1 MDHPS
6 PVLEASDDRLDRAE
20 RDERLRR
27 RAGLLFGLAVI
38 ALVTWPMVKAGLAA
52 LDEQWR
58 PTGDWAVLN
67 LRVDDV
73 GHLTPFV
80 GPYSR
85 FGWNHPGPLL
95 YWVLAVPY
103 HLLGG
108 RPVALLAATAL
119 VNAAAVGAALAL
131 AWRRG
136 GLPLLLA
143 AGAALGLLAQAV
155 GPALLRDPWNPYVT
169 ILPLALFTFLAWS
182 LAEGDHWMWPAAVAV
197 GSFLVQS
204 HVGYAVMVG
213 AVGVAAAFIAW
224 RRRRTVPLLPDDRAN
239 RRALI
244 GLVVGIAVLAW
255 APVVIDEVAGSG
267 NLTEIARYFLSTD
280 EAPAG
285 AGVAVGQA
293 ARQLAIPDAPW
304 LGDREP
310 NGEDGAILGGDVG
323 ALLVPVAAFGL
334 ALLAAAKARQWSAV
348 RFQGLV
354 GVLAVSGLV
363 ATSRITGPVFA
374 YLVRW
379 WWVIACLWWLSTL
392 WSAGVA
398 LTHWQRLPR
407 TTRNALPWLVAP
419 LLALVVLS
427 TTARTAGAADD
438 AATPDPSATEVLG
451 HLLDPT
457 VEALR
462 GSGPVLVVASGSVW
476 GTTGDAVRLEL
487 ERNGIEV
494 AAPPRD
500 AFRFGEQRS
509 TDERSPVATVW
520 VVSADA
526 ATEWTF
532 HPEVTRVASWDPL
545 EPSDRMSYLAEEA
558 QLRDQLIAAGRP
570 ELAQALATGGGGV
583 DSGAAD
589 LPGVDQD
596 LLDRVETI
604 RRKGDPV
611 AIFVGP
617 ATDPDDPQP
626 PWAAATGN
634 GATSAN

>member
-1 MDHPS
+1 MDLQS
-6 PVLEASDDRLDRAE
+6 PALDASDDRLGRGE

-27 RAGLLFGLAVI
+27 RAGIVVGLLVI
-38 ALVTWPMVKAGLAA
+38 AAATWPMVKAGLAA

-67 LRVDDV
+67 LRVEDV
-73 GHLTPFV
+73 GRITPFV

-119 VNAAAVGAALAL
+119 VSAAAVAAALAL

-143 AGAALGLLAQAV
+143 SGAALGLLAQAI

-182 LAEGDHWMWPAAVAV
+182 LAEGDRWMWPPALAV

-213 AVGVAAAFIAW
+213 AVGAAAAFIAW
-224 RRRRTVPLLPDDRAN
+224 RRRRTAPLLPPDRRG

-244 GLVVGIAVLAW
+244 GLTVGIVVLAW
-255 APVVIDEVAGSG
+255 APVVIDEVAGTG
-267 NLTEIARYFLSTD
+267 NLTDIASYFLSSD

-285 AGVAVGQA
+285 SGVAIGQA
-293 ARQLAIPDAPW
+293 ARHLTVPDAPW
-304 LGDREP
+304 LGAKEP
-310 NGEDGAILGGDVG
+310 NGEDGAILGGETS
-323 ALLVPVAAFGL
+323 ALLVPLLAFGL
-334 ALLAAAKARQWSAV
+334 AILAAAKARQWSAV

-392 WSAGVA
+392 WSAAVA
-398 LTHWQRLPR
+398 LTHWARLPR
-407 TTRNALPWLVAP
+407 TARATMPWLVAP
-419 LLALVVLS
+419 LLAVVVLS
-427 TTARTAGAADD
+427 TTVHTADAADD
-438 AATPDPSATEVLG
+438 AATPDPAATEVLG

-457 VEALR
+457 VAALK
-462 GSGPVLVVASGSVW
+462 GSGPVLVVATGSVW
-476 GTTGDAVRLEL
+476 GTTADAVRLEL
-487 ERNGIEV
+487 EHNGIQV

-500 AFRFGEQRS
+500 AFRFGEERS
-509 TDERSPVATVW
+509 TDERQPVATVW

-526 ATEWTF
+526 GTEWTF
-532 HPEVTRVASWDPL
+532 HPEVTRLAFWDPL
-545 EPSDRMSYLAEEA
+545 EPDERLAYLAEEA
-558 QLRDQLIAAGRP
+558 QLQDQLIAAGRP
-570 ELAQALATGGGGV
+570 DLAKALSTGGGGV
-583 DSGAAD
+583 DSGAVD

-596 LLDRVETI
+596 LLTRVETV

-611 AIFVGP
+611 AIFLGP
-617 ATDPDDPQP
+617 PTDPDDPRP
-626 PWAAATGN
+626 PWVAAGN
-634 GATSAN
+634 DESSAN